1 MTNVTQQRQ
10 KLVFEEVQTNQ
21 ELGGNTASYVGSII
35 VNDILPNT
43 FKIWLKGIVHPPK
56 KGVLS

>member
-1 MTNVTQQRQ
+1 MSHSRDKRS

-43 FKIWLKGIVHPPK
+43 FKICLKGIVHPPPK
-56 KGVLS
+56 KKVL